1 VAARGALRNAAAW
14 LVAAIGP
21 LAALGY
27 LLQVPP
33 LVAIGTLSA
42 ASPLPIVFGAVSGH
56 EYWAMRYVVD
66 VEMRDGRHE
75 RREIARG
82 QFARLGG
89 PHHARM
95 LLAMPIV
102 LAPVLSDDAW
112 MPPVAYG
119 LCHDGRLARALDVDG
134 AVRRMDVV
142 ATHRAGAARGER
154 HYTVWCRQ

>member
-1 VAARGALRNAAAW
+1 MSARALRDAAAW
-14 LVAAIGP
+14 VVAAIGP
-21 LAALGY
+21 LAALGW
-27 LLQVPP
+27 LLQLPP
-33 LVAIGTLSA
+33 LVAIGRLSA

-56 EYWAMRYVVD
+56 EYWATRYELD

-95 LLAMPIV
+95 LLALPIV

-112 MPPVAYG
+112 MPPVAHG
-119 LCHDGRLARALDVDG
+119 LCRDGWLAHVLDLDG